1 MPTYH
6 YRCKACDHEFEE
18 FQSMADDPL
27 TRCPSCRKMKLVR
40 VISGSGLVFKGSGF
54 YLTDYKKQGASAA
67 DSPGGTKP
75 ASGAEPGEA
84 GSGSDGGNTD
94 AKGGDAGTGKAAGPE
109 GGKMPGPEGGKT
121 PRKDG
126 GKESGRDSG
135 GKESG
140 RRTGKGKPPPAP
152 PTGDKA

>member
-27 TRCPSCRKMKLVR
+27 TRCPACRKPKLVR

-67 DSPGGTKP
+67 DPSGGTKP
-75 ASGAEPGEA
+75 ASGAEAGES
-84 GSGSDGGNTD
+84 GSGSDGGKKG
-94 AKGGDAGTGKAAGPE
+94 AKEGDAGAGKATGPE
-109 GGKMPGPEGGKT
+109 SGRTPGK
-121 PRKDG
+121 DA
-126 GKESGRDSG
+126 GKESGGDSG

-140 RRTGKGKPPPAP
+140 RRPGKGKPPQAP
-152 PTGDKA
+152 PSGDKA